1 MRQIKRI
8 FVHCTA
14 GSQQQ
19 AIDDLKA
26 EFRRKGW
33 SNPGYHYVITPNGGT
48 HQLLAIEEVS
58 NGVQGYNSTA
68 INVAYMGGIDKDGK
82 PVDNRTPEQKDALT
96 LLLHKLK
103 QMFHDAKIM
112 GHRDIWGTD
121 KSKWKKMCPCFNAI
135 EEYKD
140 IAS

>member
-14 GSQQQ
+14 GSQKQSL
-19 AIDDLKA
+19 DDLKA

-33 SNPGYHYVITPNGGT
+33 ANPGYHYVITSNGGV
-48 HQLLAIEEVS
+48 HQLLSLDKVS

-68 INVAYMGGIDKDGK
+68 INVAYMGGIDANGK
-82 PVDNRTPEQKDALT
+82 PVDNRTPAQKDALT

-103 QMFHDAKIM
+103 QQFPAAQIM

-121 KSKWKKMCPCFNAI
+121 SKKWKKWCPCFNALD
-135 EEYKD
+135 EYKD
-140 IAS
+140 L

>member
-14 GSQQQ
+14 GSQKQT
-19 AIDDLKA
+19 IDDLKA

-33 SNPGYHYVITPNGGT
+33 KNPGYHYVITTNGGT

-68 INVAYMGGIDKDGK
+68 INVAYMGASMPMANLQITAHR
-82 PVDNRTPEQKDALT
+82 NRRM
-96 LLLHKLK
+96 H
-103 QMFHDAKIM
+103 
-112 GHRDIWGTD
+112 
-121 KSKWKKMCPCFNAI
+121 
-135 EEYKD
+135 
-140 IAS
+140 

>member
-1 MRQIKRI
+1 MRKIKRI

-14 GSQQQ
+14 GSQRQT
-19 AIDDLKA
+19 IDDLKE

-33 SNPGYHYVITPNGGT
+33 QHPGYHYVIDINGGV

-68 INVAYMGGIDKDGK
+68 INIAYIGGIDNHGK
-82 PVDNRTPEQKDALT
+82 PIDNRTPAQKDAMV

-103 QMFHDAKIM
+103 QRFPNAQIM
-112 GHRDIWGTD
+112 GHRDIWGSD
-121 KSKWKKMCPCFNAI
+121 SRKWKKWCPCFNAI
-135 EEYKD
+135 EEYKN
-140 IAS
+140 IA